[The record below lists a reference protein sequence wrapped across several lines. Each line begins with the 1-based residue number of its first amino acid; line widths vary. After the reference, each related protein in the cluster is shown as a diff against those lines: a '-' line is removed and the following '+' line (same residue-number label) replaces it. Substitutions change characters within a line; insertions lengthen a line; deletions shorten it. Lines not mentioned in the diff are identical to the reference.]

1 MQNTAAEQ
9 INGKQSSPSKT
20 QLLDEK
26 VLTLQKQVEKY
37 EQEIEQFEYMKSD
50 WQTEK
55 EALEE
60 VLLGLRNQLKEKEAS
75 LNVAQAQR
83 VSFTHTHT
91 HTHIAV
97 TVYLSSSLRFSVH
110 NASIRIDQLS

>member
-1 MQNTAAEQ
+1 MQNAVNQ
-9 INGKQSSPSKT
+9 INSKQSSPSKT
-20 QLLDEK
+20 QLLDRQ
-26 VLTLQKQVEKY
+26 LSTLQKQVEKY

-75 LNVAQAQR
+75 LNVVQAQR
-83 VSFTHTHT
+83 VSFIHTH
-91 HTHIAV
+91 
-97 TVYLSSSLRFSVH
+97 F
-110 NASIRIDQLS
+110 